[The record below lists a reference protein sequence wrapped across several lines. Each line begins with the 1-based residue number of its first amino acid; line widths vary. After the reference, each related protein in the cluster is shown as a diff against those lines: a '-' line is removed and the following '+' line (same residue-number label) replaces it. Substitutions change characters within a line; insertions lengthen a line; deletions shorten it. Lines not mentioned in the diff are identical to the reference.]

1 MAKKTYKTPELIKLK
16 SINNMTLASSK
27 SGTISDG
34 TSGNYH
40 S

>member
-1 MAKKTYKTPELIKLK
+1 MVKKNYKTPELIKLK

-27 SGTISDG
+27 SGTIEDG
-34 TSGNYH
+34 NSNNYH